1 MDDQIIVRNKADL
14 LSHGNRVLREKA
26 ISIVEYALRKANP
39 YSITK
44 ELVRLDGD
52 TLLVGENRFD
62 LNKHKR
68 IYVLGAGKA
77 TYPIAKALDETL
89 GSRITDG
96 VVIVKHGQEGSLDHC
111 RLRWASHPLPDEC
124 GLRAA
129 KEVMEIVKQ
138 TKEDDIA
145 FSIST
150 GGATAM
156 MPYPVEG
163 VTLEDKQLTSKLLL
177 RSGASLWE
185 MNYVR
190 SHLTQLKCGMMGK
203 RINPKSHII
212 NLGVA
217 DAIGQ
222 GIDDCVD
229 TTTACFCSFDD
240 ARNVLT
246 KYKLW
251 DQIPS
256 SVRSYIEN
264 GTEEQ
269 ELPRDL
275 DDHILYNYL
284 LVDVNAAVE
293 AAYERACE
301 LGFNSMI
308 LTTFIEGDS
317 RELGEFLGSVSLE
330 IKHNNRPLSLPAAVI
345 VGGES
350 MQRMNIPNPG
360 AGGPSQQFSLAAAEK
375 IIGQHEIVIC
385 GIDTDG
391 TDGPTDIAGGLVD
404 GHSGEIARELGLDL
418 FSYMDA
424 FNDSVAL
431 LSMKDAVITG
441 HTGTNV
447 NDLRVVLV
455 E

>member
-1 MDDQIIVRNKADL
+1 
-14 LSHGNRVLREKA
+14 
-26 ISIVEYALRKANP
+26 
-39 YSITK
+39 
-44 ELVRLDGD
+44 
-52 TLLVGENRFD
+52 
-62 LNKHKR
+62 
-68 IYVLGAGKA
+68 
-77 TYPIAKALDETL
+77 
-89 GSRITDG
+89 
-96 VVIVKHGQEGSLDHC
+96 
-111 RLRWASHPLPDEC
+111 
-124 GLRAA
+124 
-129 KEVMEIVKQ
+129 
-138 TKEDDIA
+138 
-145 FSIST
+145 
-150 GGATAM
+150 
-156 MPYPVEG
+156 
-163 VTLEDKQLTSKLLL
+163 
-177 RSGASLWE
+177 
-185 MNYVR
+185 
-190 SHLTQLKCGMMGK
+190 
-203 RINPKSHII
+203 
-212 NLGVA
+212 
-217 DAIGQ
+217 
-222 GIDDCVD
+222 
-229 TTTACFCSFDD
+229 
-240 ARNVLT
+240 
-246 KYKLW
+246 
-251 DQIPS
+251 
-256 SVRSYIEN
+256 
-264 GTEEQ
+264 
-269 ELPRDL
+269 
-275 DDHILYNYL
+275 
-284 LVDVNAAVE
+284 
-293 AAYERACE
+293 
-301 LGFNSMI
+301 MI